1 MRRLIVRA
9 LSIASLTLATVS
21 VAVVASATGALA
33 HPPALLNSNAEK
45 AVAEEIEAF
54 RKMLAEAIRKKD
66 TAKLKEM
73 YARSFVHTDETG
85 RRDDR
90 DTRIADA
97 VRGRSIIET
106 AEAADLVIRIPNDWT
121 AIATGTS
128 RIGSTVSST
137 TYAVRWMAVYVRT
150 EKFWALAA
158 SQATRE
164 SR

>member
-1 MRRLIVRA
+1 MKMRLVIGSAALAAWAIVA
-9 LSIASLTLATVS
+9 LPLATR
-21 VAVVASATGALA
+21 ALA

-54 RKMLAEAIRKKD
+54 RKQLVDAIRKKN
-66 TAKLKEM
+66 AVKLKEM
-73 YARSFVHTDETG
+73 YTSSFVHTDENAK
-85 RRDDR
+85 RDDR
-90 DTRIADA
+90 ATRIADA
-97 VRGRSIIET
+97 NSGRSIIET
-106 AEAADLVIRIPNDWT
+106 AEVSDLVIRVPNDWT

-128 RIGSTVSST
+128 RVGSTTSST

-164 SR
+164 AQ

>member
-1 MRRLIVRA
+1 MQTRLVAAVALLGGLIVA
-9 LSIASLTLATVS
+9 
-21 VAVVASATGALA
+21 VAFDPARA
-33 HPPALLNSNAEK
+33 HPPAILNSNAEK
-45 AVAEEIEAF
+45 AVTEEITAF
-54 RKMLAEAIRKKD
+54 RKLLADTIRAKD
-66 TAKLKEM
+66 AAKLKDM
-73 YARSFVHTDETG
+73 YTRSFVHTDETG
-85 RRDDR
+85 KRDDR

-106 AEAADLVIRIPNDWT
+106 ADVSDLVIRIPNDWT

-128 RIGSTVSST
+128 RVGSAASST